1 MAQELNIEQKL
12 ADLLDTRD
20 FYPETL
26 GKDGRPADAAE
37 AKTFTFDYVSGSSK
51 NYGTMV
57 IVLANDNEMMIM
69 YGDNLGKTMEDPDD
83 RDEFFEF
90 QQQLMEL
97 ANRNRWDGTLMDISK
112 LKRVQAGIAA
122 IKEGLFEGYYGNRRT
137 SYSGEPTEA
146 RLVINHNRVLGEN
159 DKRYR
164 YVESLF
170 IETADSERY
179 KLVFTNLA
187 GGRAMLEHVRQGG
200 KPYDIRGCHINEM
213 VTEMKVLSRF
223 NRASQG
229 RVVEGVTQEITT
241 QAHSYYQSLR
251 ESVKRMSTPR
261 GYSSYF
267 ESWHPA
273 EIGEQEELVENI
285 KTMFI
290 EQTLDSR
297 IEEALPLLAR
307 IQQQG
312 NAMKEADIF
321 ESWINTLAEGT
332 WNLPETPEQ
341 LQKLKEMMSKELI
354 VGPDAT
360 NATEQLYDLVG
371 DDELFD
377 RLDELAERDPRANA
391 WNDTK
396 VMARLQELGIDT
408 TGQEPAGVEPD
419 GTEPGIQ
426 PQQPVAP
433 TNDMPQEPAMAPVS
447 EADDIATFESLNAMR
462 KAAGLPV
469 VESRNAEGSEYIDE
483 LVGKILALEKP
494 GMSTDSDNDD
504 FYKAVYDELIEI
516 GMTPKAARYKINY
529 DEDFISDVASAY
541 HNFMK
546 HPEGNEGMLDEVDFD
561 SLNQMASHAV
571 NVLGQGGAGTAAAA
585 TGAALGGLVGKGIEK
600 TANYFQ
606 KKKQD
611 KAYDNLK
618 KQAANESSCNM
629 TMEGE
634 YCPEHGLME
643 CGSMYEGWKSE
654 LAGGTLGGVGGT
666 VAGSALGALATGSPI
681 GAAIGG
687 VVGGAAGGTAGQMA
701 GRELTKEEQLNEIAP
716 LLAAGARAVIPLLS
730 KVGPALG
737 RMASGAGKAGAEV
750 AGKTAAG
757 IGRGTADVAKS
768 AAQSAAQNAG
778 QIGVGVGAYQAITDV
793 ADKMVGGVGEV
804 YRDVGKAAGAIAQSV
819 GDAIDEKTIVELG
832 MAAVKYSIP
841 IGIILAVLYGG
852 KKLIDQVMDEGL
864 VGGAIGTALGG
875 PVGGMI
881 GSAMI
886 GEPNSSEVKESTLL
900 QGQEDL
906 NALKRLLGK

>member
-37 AKTFTFDYVSGSSK
+37 AKTFTFDYVSGSGK

-179 KLVFTNLA
+179 KLAFTNLA

-241 QAHSYYQSLR
+241 QAHTYYQSLR

-426 PQQPVAP
+426 PQAP
-433 TNDMPQEPAMAPVS
+433 ISPTPDMPQDPSMAPIRES
-447 EADDIATFESLNAMR
+447 DDAVESLNAIR

-469 VESRNAEGSEYIDE
+469 MESRNAEGSEYIDE
-483 LVGKILALEKP
+483 LVGKVLALEKP
-494 GMSTDSDNDD
+494 GMSTDRDNDD
-504 FYKAVYDELIEI
+504 FYKAVYDELVEI

-541 HNFMK
+541 HHFTS
-546 HPEGNEGMLDEVDFD
+546 HPEVKE
-561 SLNQMASHAV
+561 
-571 NVLGQGGAGTAAAA
+571 
-585 TGAALGGLVGKGIEK
+585 GAAVDAYMAGKSP
-600 TANYFQ
+600 ALAHFADQ
-606 KKKQD
+606 LD
-611 KAYDNLK
+611 KSHEVK
-618 KQAANESSCNM
+618 EGSCNM
-629 TMEGE
+629 TTEGE

-643 CGSMYEGWKSE
+643 CGSMYEM
-654 LAGGTLGGVGGT
+654 GT
-666 VAGSALGALATGSPI
+666 VAGSMAPVMGEEQLDEFDIDALNQMASHPMAGTLAAAG
-681 GAAIGG
+681 GAAIGATVGKGIEKTVNYFQKKKQDKAYDNLKQQQQAG
-687 VVGGAAGGTAGQMA
+687 VAEGNDDPMNSNSAITGAYYESKSDDA
-701 GRELTKEEQLNEIAP
+701 
-716 LLAAGARAVIPLLS
+716 LLARIKSL
-730 KVGPALG
+730 ALI
-737 RMASGAGKAGAEV
+737 K
-750 AGKTAAG
+750 
-757 IGRGTADVAKS
+757 
-768 AAQSAAQNAG
+768 
-778 QIGVGVGAYQAITDV
+778 
-793 ADKMVGGVGEV
+793 
-804 YRDVGKAAGAIAQSV
+804 
-819 GDAIDEKTIVELG
+819 
-832 MAAVKYSIP
+832 
-841 IGIILAVLYGG
+841 
-852 KKLIDQVMDEGL
+852 
-864 VGGAIGTALGG
+864 
-875 PVGGMI
+875 
-881 GSAMI
+881 
-886 GEPNSSEVKESTLL
+886 
-900 QGQEDL
+900 
-906 NALKRLLGK
+906 

>member
-37 AKTFTFDYVSGSSK
+37 AKTFTFDYVSGSGK

-122 IKEGLFEGYYGNRRT
+122 IKEGLFEGYYGNKRT

-146 RLVINHNRVLGEN
+146 RLVINHNRMLGEN

-170 IETADSERY
+170 IETADRERF
-179 KLVFTNLA
+179 KLAFTNLA

-200 KPYDIRGCHINEM
+200 KPYDIRGSHINEM

-229 RVVEGVTQEITT
+229 RVVEGVTQEITE
-241 QAHSYYQSLR
+241 QAHTYYQSLR
-251 ESVKRMSTPR
+251 ESMKRMGTPR
-261 GYSSYF
+261 GYAHYF

-290 EQTLDSR
+290 EQTLDTR

-332 WNLPETPEQ
+332 WNLPETPQQ
-341 LQKLKEMMSKELI
+341 LQKLKEMMSKELV

-377 RLDELAERDPRANA
+377 RLGELAERDPRANA

-426 PQQPVAP
+426 PEQPVAP
-433 TNDMPQEPAMAPVS
+433 TQDMPQEPPMAPIS
-447 EADDIATFESLNAMR
+447 EADDIATFESINAMR

-483 LVGKILALEKP
+483 LVGKVLALEKP
-494 GMSTDSDNDD
+494 GMSTDRDNDD
-504 FYKAVYDELIEI
+504 FYKAVYDELIEV

-541 HNFMK
+541 HHFTS
-546 HPEGNEGMLDEVDFD
+546 HPEVKEGAAVDAYMAGKSPALAHFADQLDKSHEVKEGSCNMTAEGEYCPEHALAECGSMYEMGTVAGSMAPVMGEEQLDEFD
-561 SLNQMASHAV
+561 IDALNQMASHPMAGT
-571 NVLGQGGAGTAAAA
+571 LAAAGGAAIGA
-585 TGAALGGLVGKGIEK
+585 TVGKGIEK
-600 TANYFQ
+600 TVNYFQ

-618 KQAANESSCNM
+618 QQQQAGVAEGNDDPMNSNSAITGAYYES
-629 TMEGE
+629 
-634 YCPEHGLME
+634 
-643 CGSMYEGWKSE
+643 KSDD
-654 LAGGTLGGVGGT
+654 A
-666 VAGSALGALATGSPI
+666 
-681 GAAIGG
+681 
-687 VVGGAAGGTAGQMA
+687 
-701 GRELTKEEQLNEIAP
+701 
-716 LLAAGARAVIPLLS
+716 LLARIKSL
-730 KVGPALG
+730 ALI
-737 RMASGAGKAGAEV
+737 K
-750 AGKTAAG
+750 
-757 IGRGTADVAKS
+757 
-768 AAQSAAQNAG
+768 
-778 QIGVGVGAYQAITDV
+778 
-793 ADKMVGGVGEV
+793 
-804 YRDVGKAAGAIAQSV
+804 
-819 GDAIDEKTIVELG
+819 
-832 MAAVKYSIP
+832 
-841 IGIILAVLYGG
+841 
-852 KKLIDQVMDEGL
+852 
-864 VGGAIGTALGG
+864 
-875 PVGGMI
+875 
-881 GSAMI
+881 
-886 GEPNSSEVKESTLL
+886 
-900 QGQEDL
+900 
-906 NALKRLLGK
+906 

>member
-37 AKTFTFDYVSGSSK
+37 AKTFTFDYVSGSGK

-146 RLVINHNRVLGEN
+146 RLVINHNRMLGEN

-170 IETADSERY
+170 IETADRERF
-179 KLVFTNLA
+179 KLAFTNLA

-200 KPYDIRGCHINEM
+200 KPYDIRGSHINEM

-229 RVVEGVTQEITT
+229 RVVEGVTQEITE

-251 ESVKRMSTPR
+251 ESMKRMGTPR
-261 GYSSYF
+261 GYAHYF

-290 EQTLDSR
+290 EQTLDTR

-321 ESWINTLAEGT
+321 ESWINALAEGT

-341 LQKLKEMMSKELI
+341 LQKLKEMMSKELV

-377 RLDELAERDPRANA
+377 RLGDLAERDPRANA
-391 WNDTK
+391 WNDTE
-396 VMARLQELGIDT
+396 VMGRLQELGIDT
-408 TGQEPAGVEPD
+408 TGQEPAGAEP

-426 PQQPVAP
+426 PEQPVAP
-433 TNDMPQEPAMAPVS
+433 TQDMPQEPPMAPIS
-447 EADDIATFESLNAMR
+447 EADDVATFESINAMR

-483 LVGKILALEKP
+483 LVGKVLALEKP
-494 GMSTDSDNDD
+494 GMSTDRDNDD
-504 FYKAVYDELIEI
+504 FYKAVYDELVEI

-541 HNFMK
+541 HHFTS
-546 HPEGNEGMLDEVDFD
+546 HPEVKE
-561 SLNQMASHAV
+561 
-571 NVLGQGGAGTAAAA
+571 
-585 TGAALGGLVGKGIEK
+585 GAAVDAYMAGKSP
-600 TANYFQ
+600 ALAHFADQ
-606 KKKQD
+606 LD
-611 KAYDNLK
+611 KSHEVK
-618 KQAANESSCNM
+618 EGSCNM
-629 TMEGE
+629 TTEGE

-643 CGSMYEGWKSE
+643 CSSMSE
-654 LAGGTLGGVGGT
+654 MGT
-666 VAGSALGALATGSPI
+666 VAGSMAPVMGEGNDDPMNSNSAITGAYYESKDGDA
-681 GAAIGG
+681 
-687 VVGGAAGGTAGQMA
+687 
-701 GRELTKEEQLNEIAP
+701 
-716 LLAAGARAVIPLLS
+716 LLARIKSL
-730 KVGPALG
+730 ALI
-737 RMASGAGKAGAEV
+737 K
-750 AGKTAAG
+750 
-757 IGRGTADVAKS
+757 
-768 AAQSAAQNAG
+768 
-778 QIGVGVGAYQAITDV
+778 
-793 ADKMVGGVGEV
+793 
-804 YRDVGKAAGAIAQSV
+804 
-819 GDAIDEKTIVELG
+819 
-832 MAAVKYSIP
+832 
-841 IGIILAVLYGG
+841 
-852 KKLIDQVMDEGL
+852 
-864 VGGAIGTALGG
+864 
-875 PVGGMI
+875 
-881 GSAMI
+881 
-886 GEPNSSEVKESTLL
+886 
-900 QGQEDL
+900 
-906 NALKRLLGK
+906 

>member
-179 KLVFTNLA
+179 KLAFTNLA

-241 QAHSYYQSLR
+241 QAQSYYQSLR

-426 PQQPVAP
+426 PEQPVAP
-433 TNDMPQEPAMAPVS
+433 TQDMPQEPPMAPIS
-447 EADDIATFESLNAMR
+447 EADDIATFESINAMR

-483 LVGKILALEKP
+483 LVGKVLALEKP
-494 GMSTDSDNDD
+494 GMSTDRDNDD
-504 FYKAVYDELIEI
+504 FYKAVYDELIEV

-541 HNFMK
+541 HHFTS
-546 HPEGNEGMLDEVDFD
+546 HPEVKE
-561 SLNQMASHAV
+561 
-571 NVLGQGGAGTAAAA
+571 
-585 TGAALGGLVGKGIEK
+585 GAAVDAYMAGKSP
-600 TANYFQ
+600 ALAHFADQ
-606 KKKQD
+606 LD
-611 KAYDNLK
+611 KSHEVK
-618 KQAANESSCNM
+618 EGSCNM
-629 TMEGE
+629 TTEGE

-643 CGSMYEGWKSE
+643 CGSMYEM
-654 LAGGTLGGVGGT
+654 GT
-666 VAGSALGALATGSPI
+666 VAGSMAPVMGEDQLDEFDIDALNQMASHPMAGTLAAAG
-681 GAAIGG
+681 GAAIGATVGKGIEKTVNYFQKKKQDKAYDNLKQQQQAG
-687 VVGGAAGGTAGQMA
+687 VAEGNDDPMNSNSAITGAYYESKSDDA
-701 GRELTKEEQLNEIAP
+701 
-716 LLAAGARAVIPLLS
+716 LLARIKSL
-730 KVGPALG
+730 ALI
-737 RMASGAGKAGAEV
+737 K
-750 AGKTAAG
+750 
-757 IGRGTADVAKS
+757 
-768 AAQSAAQNAG
+768 
-778 QIGVGVGAYQAITDV
+778 
-793 ADKMVGGVGEV
+793 
-804 YRDVGKAAGAIAQSV
+804 
-819 GDAIDEKTIVELG
+819 
-832 MAAVKYSIP
+832 
-841 IGIILAVLYGG
+841 
-852 KKLIDQVMDEGL
+852 
-864 VGGAIGTALGG
+864 
-875 PVGGMI
+875 
-881 GSAMI
+881 
-886 GEPNSSEVKESTLL
+886 
-900 QGQEDL
+900 
-906 NALKRLLGK
+906 